1 MYGYESYTHQ
11 LFLFTSWLVSLSV
24 VGCLYLAL
32 EIKQLA
38 ELLSER

>member
-1 MYGYESYTHQ
+1 MDMKATHINCF
-11 LFLFTSWLVSLSV
+11 FLPLGGALLVSLSV

-38 ELLSER
+38 ELLS